1 MNKVKSMAQTIGEAI
16 RLLSKIGKFDILD
29 IQMDNKRDTE
39 HRILHKFREIV
50 ILPIHAITN
59 NLDFIMCKGNKT
71 VTTADNVKCKVV
83 QWKELHL
90 LGSDDEIRKLY
101 GISAW
106 DYSMK
111 FYEYDKDMQSMTLIK
126 MKLEKEE

>member
-1 MNKVKSMAQTIGEAI
+1 MAKTIGEALQ
-16 RLLSKIGKFDILD
+16 LLSKVGQFDILN
-29 IQMDNKRDTE
+29 IQMESNRDTE

-59 NLDFIMCKGNKT
+59 NVDFILCKGKKT

-90 LGSDDEIRKLY
+90 LESDEEIRKLY

-106 DYSMK
+106 DYAKK
-111 FYEYDKDMQSMTLIK
+111 FYDYDHNMQSMTLIK